1 MLTPLQPRCVF
12 ACLDAGFYDP
22 GAIALNW
29 AHFSACSSQTG
40 WPLSLTAPLSSVQ
53 NIQDVRSDDEE
64 DYEDEGEEEDAGK
77 EAATTD
83 KDRDRDRDCLKNGLG
98 PDRSLLPNG
107 HHGR

>member
-1 MLTPLQPRCVF
+1 MLMPCSAPVSV
-12 ACLDAGFYDP
+12 CLFGWGFSLT

-29 AHFSACSSQTG
+29 AHLPAHSFIQDWLASCHSQSI
-40 WPLSLTAPLSSVQ
+40 LSFVQ

-64 DYEDEGEEEDAGK
+64 EYEEEGEEEEEGK
-77 EAATTD
+77 EEATKD
-83 KDRDRDRDCLKNGLG
+83 KERDCLKNGLG